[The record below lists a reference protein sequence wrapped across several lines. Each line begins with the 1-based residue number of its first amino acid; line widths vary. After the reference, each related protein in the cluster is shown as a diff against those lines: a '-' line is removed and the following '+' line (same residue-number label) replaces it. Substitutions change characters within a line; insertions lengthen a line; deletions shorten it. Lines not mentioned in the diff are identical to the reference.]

1 MTYTPRHIANY
12 MLERAEQEGRPIS
25 NMKLQKLVYIAYG
38 WALAVLDRKL
48 FEEPIQAWQHGP
60 VVPSLYHEFKH
71 FRQRDIAGRA
81 MEYDF
86 DTADVTIPNVD
97 ETDERLQ
104 TVLDRVW
111 DTYKPYSAVSLR
123 NMTHRPGTPWSETY
137 EQGRQDITIPDSLI
151 KPHFESKIRQYLD
164 DAKAAS

>member
-12 MLERAEQEGRPIS
+12 MLERAESEDRSIS

-38 WALAVLDRKL
+38 WVLAVLDRKL
-48 FEEPIQAWQHGP
+48 FDEPIQAWQHGP

-71 FRQRDIAGRA
+71 FRQRPITGRA

-104 TVLDRVW
+104 VVLDRVW

-123 NMTHRPGTPWSETY
+123 NMTHRPGTPWKEVY
-137 EQGRQDITIPDSLI
+137 KDGRQDIQIPDNLI
-151 KPHFESKIRQYLD
+151 KDHFKTKIRQYLD
-164 DAKAAS
+164 DAREAS